1 MAVHRFKPHWLA
13 FMIVVCLGIYC
24 HAQSW
29 LSEPAVSATGVPA
42 GGGAVSLQT
51 GSKLSSETHPV
62 ELFSALQAQLQS
74 ADGPVVEAV
83 ATGLER
89 RLSGTPDNM
98 TIEWKVVPGVDP
110 GQIEVEFP
118 EIDEVEQTG
127 DGQLVLHQQPDTTLQ
142 ITGVKAW
149 QETFAQVIEVPVTV
163 VYQGNGRV
171 QMRFGFFVASNPL
184 QVSLQVV
191 TRRGFAPNATL
202 TVTSGG
208 DSGAGTLRDQ
218 IAAAMAGD
226 TIVFSGVST
235 VTLTSAELLIN
246 KNLTI
251 EGGAGVTVTRSTAGG
266 TPNFRIFNIS
276 SGTTAILN
284 NLSVTNGRAAD
295 GGGINTAGTLTM
307 TNSTISGNTA
317 AGGGNNRGGGIFSAG
332 PVTLTN
338 CTISG
343 NVATGADTTQL
354 GSGIYSNGVSIFTN
368 CTISGNMI
376 TSSGNAISL
385 GGGIYYQGGSIA
397 LTNCTITANSVSGGL
412 TCRGG
417 GITSSSNAVSLQNT
431 LVAGNSVTGSSQ
443 NFGPDIVGAVNSL
456 GFNLIGNTANATIN
470 GDPTGNI
477 LNVSPMLGALA
488 SNGGPTQT
496 HALLTGSMAIDA
508 GTATGTPSF
517 DQRGFGRSG
526 NTDIGAF
533 EFNGLAPTTV
543 TSMVRAS
550 GNPICAG
557 ALVDWTVT
565 FGASVTGVTS
575 TNFAVVGGT
584 GTSIT
589 NVTGS
594 GTTWTV
600 TVNTGTTGT
609 ASLGLNMVNSTG
621 IARPLTNLPF
631 TGQTY
636 TVDTPPTVNAG
647 SDQMV
652 CASSPAVTLAGVVGG
667 SASNGTWSGGAGMFA
682 PNATTLNATYTLS
695 AGEVSAGMVT
705 LTLTTNDPAGP
716 CGPVSDTVTITVAPV
731 ATANA
736 GPDQSVCESSPV
748 ATLAGVVGG
757 SASTGTWSGGSGT
770 FSPNNTTLNATYML
784 SAGEVLAGTVTL
796 TLTTNDPAGPCG
808 SVSDTVT
815 ITIGSCLGLLV
826 ADTTNNRIQ
835 GFNGTDWSVIGVGTV
850 GTGNGQFR
858 LPEAAVVDGAG
869 RIYVADTGNNRIQ
882 WSTDNGAT
890 WANFATN
897 GTATNQ
903 VKAPQGLA

>member
-1 MAVHRFKPHWLA
+1 MAVHRFKSSWLVLVG
-13 FMIVVCLGIYC
+13 VVCLGIYF
-24 HAQSW
+24 HSQFW
-29 LSEPAVSATGVPA
+29 LSEQTVSATGVPA
-42 GGGAVSLQT
+42 ELVTVSPQT
-51 GSKLSSETHPV
+51 GSRLLSETHPV
-62 ELFSALQAQLQS
+62 ESFSVLQARLQS
-74 ADGPVVEAV
+74 AGGVIVEPVM
-83 ATGLER
+83 TGLER
-89 RLSGTPDNM
+89 RLSGTPDHI
-98 TIEWKVVPGVDP
+98 TIEWKVLPGVDP
-110 GQIEVEFP
+110 EQIELEFP
-118 EIDEVEQTG
+118 GIDEVEQTV
-127 DGQLVLHQQPDTTLQ
+127 DGQLVLHQQPDTTLR
-142 ITGVKAW
+142 IAGVKAW
-149 QETFAQVIEVPVTV
+149 QEMLAQTIEIPVTV
-163 VYQGNGRV
+163 VYQGDGRIKLSP
-171 QMRFGFFVASNPL
+171 GTYTTSDAL
-184 QVSLQVV
+184 QISLQVV

-202 TVTSGG
+202 TVTSGA

-218 IAAAMAGD
+218 IVAATAGD

-235 VTLTSAELLIN
+235 VTLTTAELLIN
-246 KNLTI
+246 KDLTI
-251 EGGAGVTVTRSTAGG
+251 DGGAGVTVTRSTAGG

-276 SGTTAILN
+276 SGVMMN
-284 NLSVTNGRAAD
+284 NLSITNGNVSGGD
-295 GGGINTAGTLTM
+295 GGGIINSGTLTM
-307 TNSTISGNTA
+307 TGSTISGNTLT
-317 AGGGNNRGGGIFSAG
+317 GSFPLGGGIFNMGALI
-332 PVTLTN
+332 LTN

-343 NVATGADTTQL
+343 NL
-354 GSGIYSNGVSIFTN
+354 NIGST
-368 CTISGNMI
+368 
-376 TSSGNAISL
+376 ASL
-385 GGGIYYQGGSIA
+385 GGGIRSHGPVT
-397 LTNCTITANSVSGGL
+397 LLNCTITGNTSLGGNPF
-412 TCRGG
+412 GG
-417 GITSSSNAVSLQNT
+417 GVSLGNGGT
-431 LVAGNSVTGSSQ
+431 MNLRNSLIAGNSANQGIDI
-443 NFGPDIVGAVNSL
+443 FGTIVSL
-456 GFNLIGNTANATIN
+456 GYNLIGNTANTTIT
-470 GDPTGNI
+470 GDTTGNI
-477 LNVSPMLGALA
+477 LNVNPMLGGLA

-496 HALLTGSMAIDA
+496 HALLTGSPAIDA
-508 GTATGTPSF
+508 GTTTSAPLT

-533 EFNGLAPTTV
+533 EFNGLTPTTV

-550 GNPICAG
+550 GNPVCAG

-600 TVNTGTTGT
+600 TVNTGTAGT

-621 IARPLTNLPF
+621 IARPISNLPF

-647 SDQMV
+647 PDQMV
-652 CASSPAVTLAGVVGG
+652 CASSPTVTLAGVVGG
-667 SASNGTWSGGAGMFA
+667 TGSNGTWSGGGGTFT
-682 PNATTLNATYTLS
+682 PNNTTLNATYTLS
-695 AGEVSAGMVT
+695 AGEVSAGM
-705 LTLTTNDPAGP
+705 
-716 CGPVSDTVTITVAPV
+716 
-731 ATANA
+731 
-736 GPDQSVCESSPV
+736 
-748 ATLAGVVGG
+748 
-757 SASTGTWSGGSGT
+757 
-770 FSPNNTTLNATYML
+770 
-784 SAGEVLAGTVTL
+784 VTL